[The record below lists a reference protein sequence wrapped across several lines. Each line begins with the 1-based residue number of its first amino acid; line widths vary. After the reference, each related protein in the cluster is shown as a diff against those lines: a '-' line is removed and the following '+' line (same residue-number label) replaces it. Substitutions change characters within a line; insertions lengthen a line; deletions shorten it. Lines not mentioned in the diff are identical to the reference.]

1 MVPLVVMMA
10 WFGVYPSWPIV
21 LLPVVLALCVAMALG
36 LGTIIS
42 SLSIENRDWERALG
56 FVLSLGMWLSP
67 VIYAPT
73 MIPARLR
80 DLYHLNPMVGILLGF
95 RAALFN
101 GFPIPVWE
109 LAYSAIWALVI
120 LIFGIWAFRR
130 RKDIAAWFA
139 SRRASMSERTLR
151 RVREAGRARPAG

>member
-1 MVPLVVMMA
+1 
-10 WFGVYPSWPIV
+10 
-21 LLPVVLALCVAMALG
+21 
-36 LGTIIS
+36 
-42 SLSIENRDWERALG
+42 LSIENRDWERALG

-130 RKDIAAWFA
+130 TEVQLADR
-139 SRRASMSERTLR
+139 L
-151 RVREAGRARPAG
+151 